1 MAQVGYPVTMPRIL
15 LVDDDARLR
24 ELLSRYLSEQGFV
37 VVAVPDGRAM
47 DKALARA
54 AYDLLIL
61 DIMLPGESGLDVCR
75 RLRAEGRY
83 IPLLMLTARGDEADR
98 IMGLDLGADDY
109 LAKPFNPREL
119 VARIN
124 AVLRRQRPP
133 DDKKLRFGRYQLDIH
148 ERALTAD
155 GTPVDL
161 TTAEFDLLR
170 VLVTHPRQPLS
181 RDILMQLARGRD
193 HMPFDRSIDVRISRL
208 RRLLEDDPA
217 KPHFIQ
223 TVWGFGYVFNPGD
236 SQ

>member
-1 MAQVGYPVTMPRIL
+1 MPRIL

-24 ELLSRYLSEQGFV
+24 ELLTRYLSEQGFTAT
-37 VVAVPDGRAM
+37 AVPDGRAM

-61 DIMLPGESGLDVCR
+61 DIMLPGQSGLALCQ

-83 IPLLMLTARGDEADR
+83 IPLLMLTARGDDADR

-133 DDKKLRFGRYQLDIH
+133 DDKKLHFGRYELDIH
-148 ERALTAD
+148 ARSLTAD
-155 GTPVDL
+155 GVPVDL

-170 VLVTHPRQPLS
+170 VFATHPRQPLS

-217 KPHFIQ
+217 KPCFIQ

-236 SQ
+236 TP

>member
-1 MAQVGYPVTMPRIL
+1 MPRVL

-24 ELLSRYLSEQGFV
+24 ELLTRYLSEQGFAV
-37 VVAVPDGRAM
+37 TAVPDGRAM

-54 AYDLLIL
+54 AYDMLIL
-61 DIMLPGESGLDVCR
+61 DIMLPGESGLNICQ
-75 RLRAEGRY
+75 RLRREGRY

-148 ERALTAD
+148 ERTLTTD
-155 GTPVDL
+155 GTAVNL

-170 VLVTHPRQPLS
+170 VFATHPRQPLS
-181 RDILMQLARGRD
+181 RDVLMQLARGRD

-217 KPHFIQ
+217 KPRIIQ

-236 SQ
+236 AP

>member
-1 MAQVGYPVTMPRIL
+1 MPRIL

-24 ELLSRYLSEQGFV
+24 ELLSRYLSEQDFV

-61 DIMLPGESGLDVCR
+61 DIMLPGESGLNICQ

-155 GTPVDL
+155 GAPVDL